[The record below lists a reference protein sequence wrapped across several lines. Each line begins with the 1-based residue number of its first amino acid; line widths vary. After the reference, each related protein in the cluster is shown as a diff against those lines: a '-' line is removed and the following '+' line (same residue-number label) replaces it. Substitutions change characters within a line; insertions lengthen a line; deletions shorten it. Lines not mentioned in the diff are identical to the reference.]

1 MTATNLAPHDHTKQW
16 NVSGVALFPAS
27 KPDQKP
33 RERVV
38 RHELFIGGIW
48 AASTAEAEQKFAE
61 AFTFDV
67 RVTKIE
73 GHR

>member
-1 MTATNLAPHDHTKQW
+1 MTAANLVPHGHMKQW
-16 NVSGVALFPAS
+16 NVTGVALFPAS

-33 RERVV
+33 QDRTVMA
-38 RHELFIGGIW
+38 ELFIGGIW
-48 AASTAEAEQKFAE
+48 APTIAEAEQKFAE

-67 RVTKIE
+67 RVTKVE